1 MQNRTT
7 LVAFCLAVAGTVS
20 IGMAVPSA
28 EAAQKKLIKIKIERE
43 VVMADELMLNGKFGD
58 AADLYRAVQS
68 KNPKSVPATVG
79 FGMALAKQYKLDA
92 ADDQFTKALA
102 MDPHNAMAH
111 AGKAM
116 VIFNRLSSSSQT
128 VIKNKEAMLKQAE
141 AEVKQ
146 GLNIDPGMPEAHYS
160 LGMIY
165 KEQGRVDDSIKEFQ
179 EATHIDPKFSEAFS
193 GLGIA
198 QLQKDDVT
206 GAIQSFKEA
215 IANNSG
221 NSTAHYGLGEAY
233 RRQNLLDEGLK
244 ELNTSL
250 YQYRNSAPVHL
261 SMAKIYSAQGN
272 TVAGVKEY
280 QECIRIK
287 PENPEAYLGIADI
300 REARGDL
307 EHSISELRSGLEMM
321 PNNMDLRLRVADQ
334 SLKLEK
340 LDDSIKEYKTIMD
353 ANPQNAAAAKGITR
367 AYYLKAN
374 KEATGA
380 FFVSNEYESAKRML
394 EQAVRLNP
402 NDMEL
407 RLAEAKLRSL
417 SGETVDLK
425 SIGTPTSNGERVA
438 YAEACLAQNKYKE
451 ADEQMNMVISSSTDA
466 KQTFAV
472 ADLALMIKDIP
483 NAEAAYKKAAA
494 FPGSE
499 ERSKRGMD
507 MVNKAKDVAR
517 QDLTLADDLARRKQ
531 MASAIDKYKIAIYE
545 NPKVADA
552 HLGYA
557 IALEHLT
564 PPVVE
569 DIRQSSTQYKA
580 YIALAPSIPPKE
592 LEKLQKKIT
601 SLDEKAYKLE
611 QKGKGQARP
620 GTQRRF

>member
-1 MQNRTT
+1 MQNRK
-7 LVAFCLAVAGTVS
+7 LIAMCLALAGS
-20 IGMAVPSA
+20 ISLAMSVEP
-28 EAAQKKLIKIKIERE
+28 AQAKEKKLIKIKIERE
-43 VVMADELMLNGKFGD
+43 VVMADELMLNGKFSD
-58 AADLYRAVQS
+58 AADLYHAVQA
-68 KNPKSVPATVG
+68 KNPKSVPATIG
-79 FGMALAKQYKLDA
+79 FGMALAKQFKLDA
-92 ADDQFTKALA
+92 ADEQFNKALT

-116 VIFNRLSSSSQT
+116 VMFNRLASSSQT
-128 VIKNKEAMLKQAE
+128 VIKNKEASLKNAE
-141 AEVKQ
+141 AEVRQ
-146 GLNIDPGMPEAHYS
+146 GLAIDPGMPEAHYT
-160 LGMIY
+160 LGMIL
-165 KEQGRVDDSIKEFQ
+165 KEQGRTDEAISEFQ
-179 EATHIDPKFSEAFS
+179 NATHIDPKYSEAYS
-193 GLGIA
+193 GLGVA
-198 QLQKDDVT
+198 QLQKDDIT

-233 RRQNLLDEGLK
+233 RRQGLLDEALK

-261 SMAKIYSAQGN
+261 SMAKVYAAQGN
-272 TVAGVKEY
+272 TVAGVQQY

-300 REARGDL
+300 RETRGDL
-307 EHSISELRSGLEMM
+307 EHSIAELRSGLEMM

-340 LDDSIKEYKTIMD
+340 LDDAIKEYRTIMD
-353 ANPQNAAAAKGITR
+353 ANPQNAAAAKGVTR

-417 SGETVDLK
+417 SGEAVDLK
-425 SIGTPTSNGERVA
+425 SIGTPTNNGERIA

-451 ADEQMNMVISSSTDA
+451 SDEQMNIVISNCTDA

-499 ERSKRGMD
+499 ERAKRGMD
-507 MVNKAKDVAR
+507 LVNKAKDQAR
-517 QDLTLADDLARRKQ
+517 QDLTLADDLARKKQ
-531 MASAIDKYKIAIYE
+531 LNSAIDKYKIAIYE
-545 NPKVADA
+545 NPKVADT

-557 IALEHLT
+557 ICLEQLK
-564 PPVVE
+564 PPIPE
-569 DIRQSSTQYKA
+569 DLRQASTQYKA
-580 YIALAPSIPPKE
+580 YMALDPTIPPKE
-592 LEKLQKKIT
+592 LEKLNKKIA
-601 SLDEKAYKLE
+601 SLEEKAYKLE
-611 QKGKGQARP
+611 MKGKDTRS
-620 GTQRRF
+620 GTKRKF